1 MFRRKSYDLP
11 GGWSTYSG
19 LKYHAPVTAIST
31 GYSEI
36 EGETRTVSCQGLLVP
51 RLPVAKPVHPVV
63 DRVDRLVIE
72 VFPAGMLESLQRV
85 ESGAWRQQRLGQYTV
100 GMISSEDVPGHKP
113 TIRPSSLPA
122 LYHERHFAAYTD

>member
-1 MFRRKSYDLP
+1 MRAVDEMRTIAGQRLL
-11 GGWSTYSG
+11 GVG
-19 LKYHAPVTAIST
+19 LA
-31 GYSEI
+31 
-36 EGETRTVSCQGLLVP
+36 
-51 RLPVAKPVHPVV
+51 VAKPVHPVV
-63 DRVDRLVIE
+63 DGVDRLVIE

-85 ESGAWRQQRLGQYTV
+85 ESGAWRQERLGQYTV